1 MKASQL
7 EIVAPDGPVFD
18 EEAVQLSVVG
28 TEGSLSILCGHMPF
42 VTSVKAGEVRVYMP
56 DGIIRNGTCGGGF
69 LTVSAEK
76 TRLLV
81 GTFTWKE

>member
-1 MKASQL
+1 MKAFQL
-7 EIVAPDGPVFD
+7 EIVAPDGPVFN
-18 EEAVQLSVVG
+18 EEAVQLSVTG

-42 VTSVKAGEVRVYMP
+42 VTSVKAGDVRVYMP
-56 DGIIRNGTCGGGF
+56 DGVIRTGACGGGF

-81 GTFTWKE
+81 STFAWEK